1 MAGRVLV
8 RSGWEETCLSVEVL
22 GWLGGITKREHAR
35 SRSRIRHNLGIVYIV
50 WGRAVDI
57 LCVYRDDERI
67 KRTVDVFQFCERVA
81 AFFKYSFFW
90 SRLTSGSARPRAL
103 GSSTETPSWRKIA
116 PRKTYCTAI
125 GFIPEGIT
133 PAMCNGARAIV
144 SILTELL
151 S

>member
-1 MAGRVLV
+1 VAGRVLV

-67 KRTVDVFQFCERVA
+67 KRTVDVFQFCERIC
-81 AFFKYSFFW
+81 SFFQIFIF
-90 SRLTSGSARPRAL
+90 LVTSDVWVRA
-103 GSSTETPSWRKIA
+103 A
-116 PRKTYCTAI
+116 
-125 GFIPEGIT
+125 
-133 PAMCNGARAIV
+133 ARARLIH
-144 SILTELL
+144 
-151 S
+151 